1 MSGTVLRTGDS
12 QMITA
17 LMAQK
22 EENGKNT
29 EIKKYTP
36 QPNKKPSIPP

>member
-1 MSGTVLRTGDS
+1 
-12 QMITA
+12 MITA

-36 QPNKKPSIPP
+36 QPNKKTLNSSLKSGLNSL